1 MIEKKINEQ
10 KTLHKKA
17 INQVNQCES
26 EQQEIETTSIVATH
40 YSKAWATTLTGYIFR
55 AIFAEKKVP
64 CSQVSNGNK
73 NRPNQKS
80 FYQSNIVKIIDPNP
94 EDCKK
99 ELQRLKLTT
108 NKGTNRKLINFQVFP
123 DSQTLHIKQNL
134 KDIKVTKN

>member
-1 MIEKKINEQ
+1 MIKKKMNEQ

-40 YSKAWATTLTGYIFR
+40 YSKAWATTLTGYIFT
-55 AIFAEKKVP
+55 ATFAEKKVP

-80 FYQSNIVKIIDPNP
+80 FYQSSIVKIIDPNP

-99 ELQRLKLTT
+99 ELQRLIKA
-108 NKGTNRKLINFQVFP
+108 
-123 DSQTLHIKQNL
+123 QTENW
-134 KDIKVTKN
+134 